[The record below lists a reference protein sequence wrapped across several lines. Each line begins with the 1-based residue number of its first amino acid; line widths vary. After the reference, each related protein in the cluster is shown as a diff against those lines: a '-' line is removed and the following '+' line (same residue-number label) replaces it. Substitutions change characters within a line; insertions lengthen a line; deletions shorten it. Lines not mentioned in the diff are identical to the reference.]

1 MKGATD
7 WGLPMECP
15 KCAARMERVKHQGIE
30 VDRCTECKGLWF
42 DYLEKDTM
50 RQAGGAEA
58 VDTGSAVKGKRFDP
72 IREVDCPRCNTRM
85 HTVTDSHQSHIDYE
99 ACPSCEGT
107 FFDAG
112 EYRDLADFTLI
123 ERVIERF
130 KPQSS

>member
-1 MKGATD
+1 
-7 WGLPMECP
+7 
-15 KCAARMERVKHQGIE
+15 
-30 VDRCTECKGLWF
+30 
-42 DYLEKDTM
+42 M
-50 RQAGGAEA
+50 RQARGAEA
-58 VDTGSAVKGKRFDP
+58 VDTGSAVKDKRFDP